1 MPQQFCG
8 IIEASPTHRSNNMIT
23 INGYTFWMEDGELM
37 VKALAGQTHAATI
50 LTSGNGRAE
59 AHQAWEQFTAEAA

>member
-1 MPQQFCG
+1 
-8 IIEASPTHRSNNMIT
+8 MIT

-37 VKALAGQTHAATI
+37 VKATDGQTHEATI

-59 AHQAWEQFTAEAA
+59 AHQAWEHFTAEAV